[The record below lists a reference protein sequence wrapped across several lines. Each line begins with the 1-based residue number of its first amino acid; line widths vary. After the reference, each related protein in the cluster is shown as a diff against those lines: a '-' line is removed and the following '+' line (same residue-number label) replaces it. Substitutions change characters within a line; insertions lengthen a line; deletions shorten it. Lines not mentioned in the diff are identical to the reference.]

1 MAHGRP
7 GPDIVMNIR
16 YAGGSEIRAV
26 SVHEMKRTPDGASAI
41 DSTRSKLN
49 EVLEGPATQSKALEE
64 LWAKGVRPPTGQA
77 ERPYVQMVLSASPE
91 YFRGP
96 GQGRGQWD
104 EERLKAWK
112 AATMKWLRDEYGEDL
127 VHASLHLDEDTPHI
141 HALIVPTYEKRPR
154 VPGRRKRGESE
165 EAFQARR
172 REAENAF
179 GVRTAGRAS
188 CEQWSRN
195 YARRYAR
202 KSYHARMFPLGLG
215 YGRDFVEEGK
225 PSPDHRTTGEWV
237 REQAAEVVQAK
248 ARVAATAA
256 AVIEGAEAKA
266 AVVVQDAEAVAAT
279 VIQNAEATAAE
290 AEARRVEADEDARRA
305 AEKAAALLTATA
317 ALTAEMAAGTISR
330 NEKGGIRVKT
340 AAPIKPALPDLTP
353 FLNVAAD
360 AAEARRREEQAAVAA
375 KAELDRAKAEA
386 NEARDRAAKILKE
399 AEAERKAARS
409 VMERLNI
416 VLDEAAKFLRV
427 PNLPAAVRKAG
438 AAFLTAAGR
447 PVPEPATTGRG
458 GFSPAQWAFE
468 QKKAEV
474 SAPAQQPRQE
484 PAPAPVDRSDD
495 LGM

>member
-16 YAGGSEIRAV
+16 YAGGSEIRSV

-49 EVLEGPATQSKALEE
+49 EVLEGPATQSQALDE
-64 LWAKGVRPPTGQA
+64 LWAKGVQPPTGQA
-77 ERPYVQMVLSASPE
+77 ERPYVQLVLSASPE

-96 GQGRGQWD
+96 GQGPGQWD
-104 EERLKAWK
+104 EARLKAWK
-112 AATMKWLRDEYGEDL
+112 AATMGWLREEYGEDL

-154 VPGRRKRGESE
+154 MPGRRKRGESE

-202 KSYHARMFPLGLG
+202 KSYHARMSPLGLG

-225 PSPDHRTTGEWV
+225 PSPDHKTTGEWV
-237 REQAAEVVQAK
+237 REQAAEVIKAK
-248 ARVAATAA
+248 AEVEATAV

-266 AVVVQDAEAVAAT
+266 AVVVQDAEAVAAM

-290 AEARRVEADEDARRA
+290 AEARRVEAEDEALRVST
-305 AEKAAALLTATA
+305 KAGALLTATA
-317 ALTAEMAAGTISR
+317 ALTAEITAGTLRRTEAGGIKVR
-330 NEKGGIRVKT
+330 NAAALKGG
-340 AAPIKPALPDLTP
+340 LPDLAP
-353 FLNVAAD
+353 ALNAAVD
-360 AAEARRREEQAAVAA
+360 AAEARRREEQAAEAA
-375 KAELDRAKAEA
+375 KASRAAEDAAAEAVRAEAAQLLQQAQADRTAAAADRKETETIKAEILTLRDRMRGVMNLLRAGLDRVGQYLPKAHREEA
-386 NEARDRAAKILKE
+386 DHAIEQ
-399 AEAERKAARS
+399 AARLITPPAS
-409 VMERLNI
+409 KSHKPR
-416 VLDEAAKFLRV
+416 DDAGTDLR
-427 PNLPAAVRKAG
+427 
-438 AAFLTAAGR
+438 
-447 PVPEPATTGRG
+447 
-458 GFSPAQWAFE
+458 
-468 QKKAEV
+468 
-474 SAPAQQPRQE
+474 
-484 PAPAPVDRSDD
+484 
-495 LGM
+495 M